1 MNDPLAL
8 AALGILLVRP
18 GVLVVATPV
27 FGGAFVPAPVR
38 VALTVVLGVLLM
50 PAVPVTAPPSPA
62 AAAVLVA
69 GEAVIGLALSMSLRV
84 LVAGAELA
92 GHVAGFQI
100 GISYAAIVDPMTG
113 ARNNVLSMLYGSL
126 ATITFLGVNG
136 HHAMLRVLADSYA
149 ALPPGSWHLASST
162 VPAAARLLGVVF
174 TLGVQLAMPLVIVLL
189 MVEIVLGLVS
199 RVAPALNLM
208 VIGFPIRLG
217 IGLLTLAVV
226 IQVVP
231 SAVVRYAPA
240 AFEAATRLAWS
251 PR

>member
-1 MNDPLAL
+1 MNDPFTL

-27 FGGAFVPAPVR
+27 FGGAFIPVPVR
-38 VALTVVLGVLLM
+38 VALTLVLGVLLM
-50 PAVPVTAPPSPA
+50 PAVPVSAPSSPA
-62 AAAVLVA
+62 SAAVLVA

-113 ARNNVLSMLYGSL
+113 ARNNVLSMLYGTL
-126 ATITFLGVNG
+126 ATIAFVGVNG
-136 HHAMLRVLADSYA
+136 HHTILRVLASSYD
-149 ALPPGSWHLASST
+149 ALPPGSWHMASST
-162 VPAAARLLGVVF
+162 VPAAARLLGIVF

-217 IGLLTLAVV
+217 VGLLTLAVV
-226 IQVVP
+226 IQAVP
-231 SAVVRYAPA
+231 GAVVRYAPA

>member
-1 MNDPLAL
+1 MNDPVAL
-8 AALGILLVRP
+8 AAIGILLVRP

-38 VALTVVLGVLLM
+38 IGLTLLLAVLLM
-50 PAVPVTAPPSPA
+50 PAVPVSAPSSPV
-62 AAAVLVA
+62 AVAVVVA
-69 GEAVIGLALSMSLRV
+69 GEAAIGLALSMSLRV

-92 GHVAGFQI
+92 GHLAGFQI
-100 GISYAAIVDPMTG
+100 GISYAALVDPMTG
-113 ARNNVLSMLYGSL
+113 ARNQVVSLLYGSL
-126 ATITFLGVNG
+126 ATLTFLGVNG
-136 HHAMLRVLADSYA
+136 HHTMLRVLVNSYE
-149 ALPPGSWHLASST
+149 ALPVGMWHVAPST
-162 VPAAARLLGVVF
+162 VPAAARLLGIVF
-174 TLGVQLAMPLVIVLL
+174 TLGVQLAMPLIIVLL

-226 IQVVP
+226 IQAAP
-231 SAVVRYAPA
+231 GAVVRYAPA

>member
-8 AALGILLVRP
+8 AAIGILLVRP

-27 FGGAFVPAPVR
+27 FGGTFVPTPVR
-38 VALTVVLGVLLM
+38 LALTLILGVLLV
-50 PAVPVTAPPSPA
+50 PSVPVTPPSSPV
-62 AAAVLVA
+62 AVAVIVA
-69 GEAVIGLALSMSLRV
+69 GEAVVGLALSLSLRA

-92 GHVAGFQI
+92 GHLAGFQI

-126 ATITFLGVNG
+126 AMLTFLGVNG
-136 HHAMLRVLADSYA
+136 HHTMLRVLVNSYE
-149 ALPPGSWHLASST
+149 ALPVGMWHVAPST

-189 MVEIVLGLVS
+189 LVEIVLGLVS

-217 IGLLTLAVV
+217 VGLLALAVV
-226 IQVVP
+226 IQAAP

-240 AFEAATRLAWS
+240 AFEAASRLAWS